1 MSKEKIIDVFIKNS
15 DCPNGT
21 HRTLNKYQQN
31 KVADELFAEFE
42 QEKKE
47 QAREIFE
54 KIYNEIEYYSL
65 GQIAIRQLAKEYGV
79 EL

>member
-1 MSKEKIIDVFIKNS
+1 MNREEIIKDLEPILYGASLFPVAN
-15 DCPNGT
+15 
-21 HRTLNKYQQN
+21 TLL
-31 KVADELFAEFE
+31 ATFE

-47 QAREIFE
+47 QAREIFA